1 MDRNIATIATAKD
14 SPKPFGGASAN
25 LLQHAVLTRYFNIAF
40 HALLNTDKPKFKI
53 FSNRNKQPELRRY
66 LFVIVLF
73 VSETLLFYFAFSTFY
88 QQSID
93 NVCESPISY
102 GTKTNVQIVSSGNVQ
117 NFMLP
122 PARYPNGIV
131 FDKDGSVWFGEEGLP
146 GIAHLFMN
154 GTLFEFKFPGQ
165 YTKSKLTGRCTI
177 KTEIWSLALWNGGI
191 YAPDTS
197 KNRIIGLDLQ
207 NFAFKE
213 YPIPTGNAY
222 PYYLASGPDG
232 NLWFTEVY
240 SSKIAYLSPQGLM
253 KEYNL
258 PTGIRGT
265 PTQIS
270 FINLT
275 TALYSDAG
283 QAGTNNGGLF
293 LFSVPNDY
301 FTKLTQLNSTGM
313 TSFVYFGNEIWF
325 SIHGPN
331 YVEMYNMTNHELLA
345 FPTSP
350 VGYSTFTLP
359 YFIKSNG
366 SAIWF
371 NEHFGNR
378 MAVINPVEMSM
389 VEYSV
394 SSPPSRNLSSI
405 KGILTF
411 SVSHDRACFTEFNSN
426 AIGCLESNKIPTLR
440 LMLTEKEISISPGER
455 REVNLSYTSLSGFQ
469 FQWFVGFPNKIRG
482 NPFNVSLTVTKV
494 NESCVVS
501 IYANRDAM
509 HGKYILALSLT
520 NGEVS
525 FTKFVIVDLS

>member
-1 MDRNIATIATAKD
+1 
-14 SPKPFGGASAN
+14 
-25 LLQHAVLTRYFNIAF
+25 
-40 HALLNTDKPKFKI
+40 
-53 FSNRNKQPELRRY
+53 
-66 LFVIVLF
+66 
-73 VSETLLFYFAFSTFY
+73 
-88 QQSID
+88 
-93 NVCESPISY
+93 
-102 GTKTNVQIVSSGNVQ
+102 
-117 NFMLP
+117 
-122 PARYPNGIV
+122 
-131 FDKDGSVWFGEEGLP
+131 
-146 GIAHLFMN
+146 MN

-165 YTKSKLTGRCTI
+165 YTKNKLTGQCTI

-222 PYYLASGPDG
+222 PYYLTSGPDG

-240 SSKIAYLSPQGLM
+240 SSKIAYLSPQGLI
-253 KEYNL
+253 KEYSL

-270 FINLT
+270 FINST

-293 LFSVPNDY
+293 LFSVPNDS
-301 FTKLTQLNSTGM
+301 FTKFTQLNSTGM
-313 TSFVYFGNEIWF
+313 TSFVYFGNEVWF

-331 YVEMYNMTNHELLA
+331 YVEMYNMTNRELLA

-350 VGYSTFTLP
+350 VGYSAFTLP

-378 MAVINPVEMSM
+378 IAVINPSEMSM

-394 SSPPSRNLSSI
+394 SSPPVRNLSSI
-405 KGILTF
+405 EGILTF
-411 SVSHDRACFTEFNSN
+411 SVLRDKACFTEFNSN
-426 AIGCLESNKIPTLR
+426 AIGCLELSKIPTLGFILSENEVSIAR
-440 LMLTEKEISISPGER
+440 GESKEIN
-455 REVNLSYTSLSGFQ
+455 VSYIPSSGFE
-469 FQWFVGFPNKIRG
+469 FQWFTGFPNEIRG
-482 NPFNVSLTVTKV
+482 NPFNISLTGAKV
-494 NESCVVS
+494 NGRYIVS
-501 IYANRDAM
+501 IYANKDAM
-509 HGKYILALSLT
+509 QGKYVLALSLT
-520 NGEVS
+520 NGEIS
-525 FTKFVIVDLS
+525 FTKFVVVDLA